1 MTSSELPTLVLIPG
15 LLCDE
20 RLWQDQ
26 VTNLTDVCRPHVA
39 DISKDNSIEAMAKR
53 VLAKAPERFI
63 LTGLSMGG
71 YVSFEIMRQAPERV
85 ICLALIDTMARLD
98 DDESIELRK
107 GLIKLAEEGRFVGV
121 TPRLLPNIIYKDKLN
136 TSIADEIIN
145 MAARLGKETF
155 IRQQTAIITRD
166 DSIPTLATIK
176 VPTLIIVGE
185 EDKRT
190 PPEESRIMAETIP
203 NAELHMLPKCGHLPP
218 LELPQVTTTLLK
230 EWIVKNTQ

>member
-39 DISKDNSIEAMAKR
+39 DISQDNSIEAMAKR

-63 LTGLSMGG
+63 LIGLSMGG

-136 TSIADEIIN
+136 TPIADEIIN

-190 PPEESRIMAETIP
+190 PPEESRIMVETIP

>member
-1 MTSSELPTLVLIPG
+1 MISSELPTLVLIPG

-20 RLWQDQ
+20 QLWQDQ
-26 VTNLTDVCRPHVA
+26 VTNLTDVCNPYVA
-39 DISKDNSIEAMAKR
+39 DISEDNSIEAMAKR

-85 ICLALIDTMARLD
+85 ICLVLIDTMARLD

-136 TSIADEIIN
+136 TPIADEIIN

-166 DSIPTLATIK
+166 DSIPTLATIE

-190 PPEESRIMAETIP
+190 PPEESRIMAKTIP
-203 NAELHMLPKCGHLPP
+203 NAELQMLPKCGHLPP

>member
-26 VTNLTDVCRPHVA
+26 ITNLTDVCRPHVA
-39 DISKDNSIEAMAKR
+39 DMSQDNSIEAMAKR

-136 TSIADEIIN
+136 TPIADEIIN

>member
-39 DISKDNSIEAMAKR
+39 DISQDNSIEAMAKR

-136 TSIADEIIN
+136 TPIADEIIN

>member
-26 VTNLTDVCRPHVA
+26 VTNLTDVCRLHVA
-39 DISKDNSIEAMAKR
+39 DISQDNSIEAMAKR

-136 TSIADEIIN
+136 TPIADEIIN

-190 PPEESRIMAETIP
+190 PPEESRIMVETIP

>member
-39 DISKDNSIEAMAKR
+39 DISQDNSIEAMAKR

>member
-1 MTSSELPTLVLIPG
+1 MISSELPTLVLIPG

-20 RLWQDQ
+20 RLWQHQ
-26 VTNLTDVCRPHVA
+26 VVNLADVCKPCVA
-39 DISKDNSIEAMAKR
+39 DISQDNSIRAMAKR
-53 VLAKAPERFI
+53 VLEKAPQRFI
-63 LTGLSMGG
+63 LTALSMGG
-71 YVSFEIMRQAPERV
+71 YVAFEIMRQAPERV

-98 DDESIELRK
+98 DDESIALRK

-136 TSIADEIIN
+136 TPIADEIIN

-166 DSIPTLATIK
+166 DSLPTLSTIN

-190 PPEESRIMAETIP
+190 PPEESRIMAETIA